1 MTPTRDTYLLLRA
14 LADELAR
21 CGIAGACTS
30 PGSRSAPLV
39 LSLVRDGR
47 FPCFSHVDERSAGFF
62 ALGLAKATGRPAVLA
77 CTSGTAAANYLP
89 AVVEAREARVPLIV
103 LTADRPPELRDTG
116 AGQAIDQVK
125 LYGDAVKW
133 FAEVGVH
140 EATPQR
146 LRWMRALACRAV
158 WTALESRPGVV
169 HLNLPLRE
177 PLILDAPL
185 EPDDRGPAEGG
196 GRPDGRAWVASVPAA
211 GDAEAAA
218 ETLARIVGHA
228 RRGIVVAGRE
238 ERGRRSRAH
247 PPAPSPLGRAAASFA
262 QAAGWPLLADPLSGA
277 RTGAAAIA
285 HYDALLRV
293 EAFATAARPE
303 VVVRVGDLPT
313 SKPLRTWLAGLDAVQ
328 VLLDPDRAWQDPS
341 QVVDLVM
348 SDEPAPTL
356 AALARRAAPGDSA
369 WANGWTQADRRAGAA
384 IDATLGDELSEP
396 RLAAELGALLPPEA
410 TLVVASSMPVR
421 DVETFFGVRDAPP
434 RVLSNRGANGIDG
447 TLATAYGVAAG
458 SEDPVVALLG
468 DVAFAH
474 DLSSL
479 LIARRLAVPLTIVLV
494 DNGGGG
500 IFDFLPVSTQ
510 ADAYEHHVAT
520 PTGLDAGHAAELFGC
535 HHLAVEDLAG
545 LRAAV
550 DHGLGSAGT
559 TLVHVR
565 TDRAQN
571 VALHRRV
578 WEAVA
583 RELGRAGDGVNAGG
597 GSNGGK

>member
-1 MTPTRDTYLLLRA
+1 MTPTRDTHLLLRA

-39 LSLVRDGR
+39 LSLVHDGR

-89 AVVEAREARVPLIV
+89 AVVEAREAHVPLIV

-133 FAEVGVH
+133 FVEVGVH
-140 EATPQR
+140 DATPER

-158 WTALESRPGVV
+158 WTALEGRPGAV

-177 PLILDAPL
+177 PLILDSPL
-185 EPDDRGPAEGG
+185 EPDDHGPGEGG
-196 GRPDGRAWVASVPAA
+196 GRPNGRAWVVRAPAA
-211 GDAEAAA
+211 VDAQAGA
-218 ETLARIVGHA
+218 ETLGRITGQA
-228 RRGIVVAGRE
+228 QRGIVVAGRE
-238 ERGRRSRAH
+238 ERGRRKTAR
-247 PPAPSPLGRAAASFA
+247 PPAPSPLGRAAAAFA

-293 EAFATAARPE
+293 EAFADAARPE

-328 VLLDPDRAWQDPS
+328 VLLDPEGAWQDPA
-341 QVVDLVM
+341 QVVDLVLPH
-348 SDEPAPTL
+348 EPAAVL
-356 AALARRAAPGDSA
+356 AALAEHAAPAAGGSWVAA
-369 WANGWTQADRRAGAA
+369 WTDADRRASAA
-384 IDATLGDELSEP
+384 IAATLGDELSEP
-396 RLAAELGALLPPEA
+396 RLAAELGALLPSEV
-410 TLVVASSMPVR
+410 TLVVGSSMPVR
-421 DVETFFGVRDAPP
+421 DVETFFTVRDVPP

-458 SEDPVVALLG
+458 SEDPVVVLLG

-474 DLSSL
+474 DLGSL
-479 LIARRLAVPLTIVLV
+479 ITARRLAVPLTIVLV

-500 IFDFLPVSTQ
+500 IFDFLPVSTVG
-510 ADAYEHHVAT
+510 DPYEHHVAT
-520 PTGLDAGHAAELFGC
+520 PTGLDARHAAELFGL

-550 DHGLGSAGT
+550 DHGVSSAGT

-565 TDRAQN
+565 TDRAEN

-583 RELGRAGDGVNAGG
+583 LELGR
-597 GSNGGK
+597 